1 MRMLIVTMLQLCE
14 CGQRGGGLGGHPGHD
29 GEWPL
34 IRLSGCPTVDI
45 SEAMF
50 GKWLVTMQCNVPL
63 ARSSTETGQGT
74 VSLGWGP
81 PGHQGWA
88 R

>member
-1 MRMLIVTMLQLCE
+1 MRMLIVTMLQLRE

-29 GEWPL
+29 GEWLSSGYQDVPL
-34 IRLSGCPTVDI
+34 WI
-45 SEAMF
+45 
-50 GKWLVTMQCNVPL
+50 LVKPCLANGWSQCNVPL

-74 VSLGWGP
+74 VSLGWGQ
-81 PGHQGWA
+81 PGPQGWA

>member
-1 MRMLIVTMLQLCE
+1 MRMLIVTMLQLRE

-29 GEWPL
+29 GECPL
-34 IRLSGCPTVDI
+34 IRLSGCQGVPLWI
-45 SEAMF
+45 
-50 GKWLVTMQCNVPL
+50 LVKPCHDTVPL

-74 VSLGWGP
+74 VSLGWGL
-81 PGHQGWA
+81 PGLRGRA